1 MNTTEKNLIAKYNQ
15 QVAVDI
21 NDKIQQK
28 CVELGKLKANTVK
41 AVNNLLAAEIPG
53 LQINLGVTTSDL
65 YFDNNDAHDII
76 GIYHDYDIDGNWDF
90 RMSVASCGAFSLIGE
105 ETSVSRY
112 YNTIAKIL
120 TNKVLVNVLN
130 NILYTYVA
138 TYRKYKKEL
147 AVLHTDF
154 DELTAAIVAD
164 AQEQV

>member
-41 AVNNLLAAEIPG
+41 AVNNLLTAEIPG
-53 LQINLGVTTSDL
+53 LQIDLGITTSYL
-65 YFDNNDAHDII
+65 YFNEDSYNII
-76 GIYHDYDIDGNWDF
+76 EMYHDDDVDGNWDF
-90 RMSVASCGAFSLIGE
+90 RMSVASCGSFSLIGE
-105 ETSVSRY
+105 ETSTSRY

-120 TNKVLVNVLN
+120 TNKTLVNVLN
-130 NILYTYVA
+130 NVLYTYV
-138 TYRKYKKEL
+138 TTHREYKKEL
-147 AVLHTDF
+147 AALHTDF